1 VRISSIRWGVIWI
14 GIGLLFLAINLELLD
29 SLVFPRLFS
38 LWPVLLIAI
47 GVELIFRRTRLY
59 FLAFL
64 SPLLIAGAF
73 MIAATAKGDWGWES
87 DEFWRR
93 WVWKAN
99 EKKIDIAEIPSD
111 STVSFLELNLECGPS
126 EIIIKPSNDRIFK
139 ATTEYHKKSPWV
151 EQRMDGAVEKVNY
164 MNREKTRLTL
174 LGINIS
180 VSRSEFEIAGF
191 LPLNA
196 TINATDDT
204 PDLDF
209 RGLMLN
215 SLDLDIR
222 SNRAWLQFGERDD
235 TVDVAISGRTDELKL
250 TIPDDFSISVEGD
263 SARLQ
268 SLFNGSELIRRS
280 GTIYSDN
287 LNSNRVIRIM
297 LNARIGHLDIVR
309 D

>member
-1 VRISSIRWGVIWI
+1 MRISSIRWGVIWI